1 MATIYHK
8 GTTVAGIFKIGISW
22 NTKCDNLV
30 GFPKSGHIYKAMN
43 DIALTTIKH
52 KNAIVSLLKSM
63 TESTW
68 FCNNISNN

>member
-1 MATIYHK
+1 M
-8 GTTVAGIFKIGISW
+8 AGIFKIGISR
-22 NTKCDNLV
+22 NTKCDHLV

-43 DIALTTIKH
+43 DTALTTTKH

-68 FCNNISNN
+68 FCSNISNN